1 MKFNN
6 KQNPYQEETQKFRI
20 FEVLKDLKWHCSECE
35 LPGSQPAK
43 ALQMMRQDGFQ
54 LEKVGSNWE
63 KRMRC
68 KKCGRITPHR
78 RLELLE
84 RKKEEIKRISL
95 SPKLRKKIIDYYQNR
110 DAILG
115 YSPTGR
121 SIEVDHRIPEI
132 RWDKSEKKI
141 PDNLTDDE
149 IRKRFM
155 LLVREHNLLKSRNC
169 EKCKKTGIR
178 QYLLGIRF
186 FYIGDKKYNNKLNC
200 VGCGWYNPEKW
211 KEELNKFIEKENQN
225 GY

>member
-1 MKFNN
+1 MTSKN
-6 KQNPYQEETQKFRI
+6 KKNPYKRETQKFRI

-43 ALQMMRQDGFQ
+43 ALQGMRQDGFQ
-54 LEKVGSNWE
+54 LEKVGSKWE
-63 KRMRC
+63 KRIFC
-68 KKCGRITPHR
+68 KKCGRKTPHR
-78 RLELLE
+78 KLKLLE

-95 SPKLRKKIIDYYQNR
+95 APRLRKRIINYYKNK

-132 RWDKSEKKI
+132 RWRVSEEKL
-141 PDNLTDDE
+141 PDDLTNKE
-149 IRKRFM
+149 IREKYM

-186 FYIGDKKYNNKLNC
+186 FYRGNKKYNNKLGC
-200 VGCGWYNPEKW
+200 VGCGWYNPERW
-211 KEELNKFIEKENQN
+211 KEELNKLIEKEGN
-225 GY
+225 

>member
-1 MKFNN
+1 MPNN
-6 KQNPYQEETQKFRI
+6 KNNPYPEETQKFRI

-63 KRMRC
+63 KRMFC
-68 KKCGRITPHR
+68 KRCGRKTPHR
-78 RLELLE
+78 KLKLFE
-84 RKKEEIKRISL
+84 RKAEEIKRVIL
-95 SPKLRKKIIDYYQNR
+95 PTALRKRIIDYYKNK

-121 SIEVDHRIPEI
+121 SIEIDHKIPEI
-132 RWDKSEKKI
+132 RWHYSEKKL
-141 PDNLTDDE
+141 PENLTDEE
-149 IRKRFM
+149 IKKRYI

-178 QYLLGIRF
+178 QYLLGIKF
-186 FYIGDKKYNNKLNC
+186 FYEGNEKYDDNFGC
-200 VGCGWYNPEKW
+200 VGCGWYDPEEW
-211 KEELNKFIEKENQN
+211 KKALNKLIEEEEKNKVK
-225 GY
+225 